1 MNTFNQNV
9 KSLRLSMNLSI
20 KEASAALGIP
30 YNTYYMYENKPIQPN
45 FDMLIKICDLYN
57 YKDIYKLIT
66 EDLYST

>member
-1 MNTFNQNV
+1 MNTFNRNMR
-9 KSLRLSMNLSI
+9 SLRLSRNLTI
-20 KEASAALGIP
+20 KEASGALGIP

-66 EDLYST
+66 EELCTT